1 MVSISYSPCYYLRP
15 SVGWFLNINTML
27 WNSLLNVGLFSSV
40 ALSASLPSA
49 NVQLASSPA
58 SSGLA
63 FPSNDTASATNV
75 TAPHKHPRILCLQGP
90 TPGRANY
97 RDCENAA
104 QHISRSRNRFDFANR
119 HEGHPDAIQMPINF
133 FNSKCFDNNDVD

>member
-1 MVSISYSPCYYLRP
+1 M
-15 SVGWFLNINTML
+15 
-27 WNSLLNVGLFSSV
+27 FSSV

-49 NVQLASSPA
+49 NVQLVSSPA

-63 FPSNDTASATNV
+63 LPSNQAALATNL
-75 TAPHKHPRILCLQGP
+75 TAPHPRPHIICLSGP

-104 QHISRSRNRFDFANR
+104 QHMSSSRERFDFANR
-119 HEGHPDAIQMPINF
+119 HEGHSDAIQMPINF
-133 FNSKCFDNNDVD
+133 FNSKYFDNNDVD